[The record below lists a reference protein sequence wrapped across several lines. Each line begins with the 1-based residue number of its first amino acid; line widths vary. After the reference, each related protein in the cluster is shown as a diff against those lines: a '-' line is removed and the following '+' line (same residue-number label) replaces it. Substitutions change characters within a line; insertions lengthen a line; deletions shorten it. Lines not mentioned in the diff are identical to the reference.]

1 MCAWFAP
8 QASAPPFKLNKYG
21 MQIRGIAE
29 GIEGTG
35 ITMYGD
41 RGLPKGYRERH
52 AAEIGAE
59 QAKSNVISLINEIVV
74 MLENYK
80 FLHEEEEWEWADV
93 VDWSRGHG
101 LCRAQVPCCTD
112 PCPLALAQ
120 LRAALRYAYCLYGV
134 AADLGR
140 NRWDYGP
147 SLRDWSVWLDAQR
160 LSSTRP
166 HPGVGRPGQYVQKGV
181 SPVYGLHV
189 SERVFPSDNGPW
201 GTAQT

>member
-1 MCAWFAP
+1 M
-8 QASAPPFKLNKYG
+8 
-21 MQIRGIAE
+21 
-29 GIEGTG
+29 
-35 ITMYGD
+35 
-41 RGLPKGYRERH
+41 
-52 AAEIGAE
+52 
-59 QAKSNVISLINEIVV
+59 ISLINEIVV

-80 FLHEEEEWEWADV
+80 FLHEEEEWERAHMASGCEGWA
-93 VDWSRGHG
+93 R
-101 LCRAQVPCCTD
+101 CCTE

-140 NRWDYGP
+140 NRWDYG

-166 HPGVGRPGQYVQKGV
+166 HPGVGRPGAYVQKGV

-189 SERVFPSDNGPW
+189 SERVFPSDNNGPW
-201 GTAQT
+201 GTYLNTPPCVCVV